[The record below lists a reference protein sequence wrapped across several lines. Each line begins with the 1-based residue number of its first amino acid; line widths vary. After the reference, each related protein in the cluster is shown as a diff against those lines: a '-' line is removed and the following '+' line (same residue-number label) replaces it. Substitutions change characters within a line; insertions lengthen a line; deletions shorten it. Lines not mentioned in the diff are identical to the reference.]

1 MDNRI
6 IAEDEFFQERDLT
19 YAYDSLTGVFNR
31 ETTFQ
36 FVDSLLERRIPFSM
50 LICDLDNFKYVN
62 DTYGHIIGDKVLCK
76 CSGNIKQ
83 ITKEYGVVGRFGG
96 DEFIVVVPRVIEYD
110 NIWKICHDVQFS
122 TSDLK
127 IKELH
132 GSRISLTS
140 GISRYP
146 TDGEDL
152 KTLMEKS
159 DKALYRGKQKGRNC
173 FIIYLP
179 EKHANIQIGDSG
191 KVPFSSM
198 DMHYRVI
205 NTLTHSD
212 DMAENIRSLMH
223 FLSNT
228 MMIDHICIQT
238 SVKMCCSV
246 VYSLSPVKSFSLI
259 PEPLLTPCLDS
270 NGLCFFN
277 QISYLSEIDKDDLY
291 DNLKQQKVGSS
302 VFLRITA
309 YDRTY
314 GFLRAESV
322 RDVGR
327 IWQNSEIDLLI
338 VFAKTLAILLYFNDS
353 DLNEL
358 F

>member
-6 IAEDEFFQERDLT
+6 IAEDEFFQKCDLT
-19 YAYDSLTGVFNR
+19 YAYDSLTRVLNR
-31 ETTFQ
+31 EITFQ
-36 FVDSLLERRIPFSM
+36 YIDSLLERKIPFSM
-50 LICDLDNFKYVN
+50 MICDLDNFKYVN
-62 DTYGHIIGDKVLCK
+62 DTYGHMIGDKVLCR
-76 CSGNIKQ
+76 CSENIMK
-83 ITKEYGVVGRFGG
+83 ITKEYGVIGRFGG
-96 DEFIVVVPRVIEYD
+96 DEFIVVVPNVVEYD
-110 NIWKICHDVQFS
+110 NIWKICREVNFS
-122 TSDLK
+122 TNDLK
-127 IKELH
+127 INELH

-146 TDGEDL
+146 NDGEDV

-173 FIIYLP
+173 FIIYLH

-191 KVPFSSM
+191 KIAFSSM

-212 DMAENIRSLMH
+212 DLAENIRSLMH

-228 MMIDHICIQT
+228 LMIDHICIQT
-238 SVKMCCSV
+238 AEKMSCSV
-246 VYSLSPVKSFSLI
+246 VYPLSPVKSFSMI
-259 PEPLLTPCLDS
+259 PGALLNTWTNA

-277 QISYLSEIDKDDLY
+277 QISYLLELGQDELY
-291 DNLKQQKVGSS
+291 HNLKQQKIGSS
-302 VFLRITA
+302 VFLRIDA
-309 YDRTY
+309 YGKSFGY
-314 GFLRAESV
+314 LRADSA
-322 RDVGR
+322 RDIGR

-338 VFAKTLAILLYFNDS
+338 VFAKTLGILLHFYNTNLD
-353 DLNEL
+353 EL